1 MRFLVRLRHL
11 TEIQNMKSQE
21 NSSNADF
28 LVSHSTCYPEHIQKM
43 IPKLPTNYKIQIS
56 SKKRVVLL
64 DYRHPFIPG
73 ASCTL
78 EISGL
83 LFDRTSFF
91 GVKLHRRIEESSKPP
106 QIRPASLEIAAELNL
121 WNKKKKSI
129 RKNKIQKD
137 ILHTF
142 FSWKILIFEIKLW
155 YIWDSYY
162 HTINI
167 C

>member
-1 MRFLVRLRHL
+1 M
-11 TEIQNMKSQE
+11 M
-21 NSSNADF
+21 
-28 LVSHSTCYPEHIQKM
+28 
-43 IPKLPTNYKIQIS
+43 PKLPTNYKIQIS

-121 WNKKKKSI
+121 WNKKKSI

-142 FSWKILIFEIKLW
+142 FYEKF
-155 YIWDSYY
+155 
-162 HTINI
+162 
-167 C
+167 

>member
-1 MRFLVRLRHL
+1 MRLRHL

-21 NSSNADF
+21 NGSNADF

-43 IPKLPTNYKIQIS
+43 IPKLPTNYKIQIG
-56 SKKRVVLL
+56 SKKCVVLL

-121 WNKKKKSI
+121 WNKKKKHKEKQNSK
-129 RKNKIQKD
+129 RYFAHFFFMKN
-137 ILHTF
+137 
-142 FSWKILIFEIKLW
+142 S
-155 YIWDSYY
+155 
-162 HTINI
+162 NI
-167 C
+167 

>member
-1 MRFLVRLRHL
+1 M
-11 TEIQNMKSQE
+11 MS
-21 NSSNADF
+21 
-28 LVSHSTCYPEHIQKM
+28 
-43 IPKLPTNYKIQIS
+43 KLPTNYKIQIS

-121 WNKKKKSI
+121 WNKKKK
-129 RKNKIQKD
+129 RKEKQNSKRYFAYY
-137 ILHTF
+137 F
-142 FSWKILIFEIKLW
+142 FMKN
-155 YIWDSYY
+155 YNIWNQIMVYLR
-162 HTINI
+162 
-167 C
+167 

>member
-1 MRFLVRLRHL
+1 MILRHL
-11 TEIQNMKSQE
+11 TQTQNTESQE
-21 NSSNADF
+21 KGSNAD
-28 LVSHSTCYPEHIQKM
+28 LLRKITYNT
-43 IPKLPTNYKIQIS
+43 KLPANYKIQIS
-56 SKKRVVLL
+56 LKKHVVLL

-121 WNKKKKSI
+121 WNKKKSI

-142 FSWKILIFEIKLW
+142 FS
-155 YIWDSYY
+155 
-162 HTINI
+162 
-167 C
+167 

>member
-21 NSSNADF
+21 KGSNADF
-28 LVSHSTCYPEHIQKM
+28 LVLHSTCYPEHLQQM
-43 IPKLPTNYKIQIS
+43 MPKLPTNYKIQIS

-106 QIRPASLEIAAELNL
+106 QIRPPSLEIAAELNL
-121 WNKKKKSI
+121 WNKKKSI

-142 FSWKILIFEIKLW
+142 FSWKIIIFEIKLW

-162 HTINI
+162 YTINT

>member
-21 NSSNADF
+21 KGSYADF